1 MGAKL
6 VWAMSNFA
14 VFICMAATA
23 ILSLVSTNE
32 DNIARQHVLGGN
44 NTVKAAALVIFSVLG
59 FPLAVSTNTQRHK
72 LDAPIK
78 WIIIHVFCTML
89 HDRLHTVCPSL

>member
-1 MGAKL
+1 
-6 VWAMSNFA
+6 
-14 VFICMAATA
+14 MAATT

-32 DNIARQHVLGGN
+32 DNIASQHVLGDN
-44 NTVKAAALVIFSVLG
+44 NTVKAAALVIFSALG
-59 FPLAVSTNTQRHK
+59 FPLAVSTNTQRHN
-72 LDAPIK
+72 LNAPIK